1 MTKRTKIISAYPC
14 CGKSYITLYKKDI
27 FGEESDNIQILDSD
41 SSKFSWIIKDGKK
54 YRNPNFA
61 TDYIKYIKSNIGK
74 VDYIFVSSHK
84 EVREAL
90 RKNNIKFTI
99 VIPNKNCLNEWIV
112 RMYNREDD
120 DVFIN
125 KQIENW
131 DKWLTEIDNERGT
144 YSRIIKLNTHEYLS
158 DVLIKC

>member
-1 MTKRTKIISAYPC
+1 
-14 CGKSYITLYKKDI
+14 
-27 FGEESDNIQILDSD
+27 
-41 SSKFSWIIKDGKK
+41 
-54 YRNPNFA
+54 
-61 TDYIKYIKSNIGK
+61 
-74 VDYIFVSSHK
+74 
-84 EVREAL
+84 
-90 RKNNIKFTI
+90 
-99 VIPNKNCLNEWIV
+99 
-112 RMYNREDD
+112 MYNREDD